1 MTGKRDTIVAVASG
15 TGGAIA
21 LIRLSGPTAIAIGD
35 RIFTGV
41 SGSPLS
47 RSKGFTIHFGHIR
60 NEADEIIDD
69 VLVSLFRTP
78 RSYTGEDMLEISC
91 HGSPFIQQ
99 EILRLCIREGARMA
113 QGGEFTLK
121 AFLAGKMDLSQA
133 EAVADII
140 ASDSRAALTLAT
152 RQIRGGYSEEFTDL
166 RQQLLELTSL
176 LELELDF
183 SEEDVEFADRTR
195 LSVMLTEIEHRISS
209 LSDSFRLG
217 NILKNGVPVAI
228 IGSPNV
234 GKSTLLNAL
243 LNEERALVSDI
254 AGTTRDLI
262 EETINIQGVTFRF
275 IDTAGIRDTADPL
288 EHMGIERTLQR
299 VRQAAIIL
307 LMVDANDPSEQ
318 IEAQL
323 RSIPVGDGQQI
334 ALILNKADKATEE
347 QIALLK
353 KTLQQKNALP
363 VLSISAKQ
371 KDNLQALTSLLYD
384 SVHADESLRSGQL
397 IVSNARHHEAL
408 EAAREAT
415 HRAQNGLTEGI
426 PGDLLAQDIREVLYH
441 LGTITGEITSQD
453 ILNSIFSKF
462 CVGK

>member
-21 LIRLSGPTAIAIGD
+21 LIRLSGPRAIAIGD

-47 RSKGFTIHFGHIR
+47 RSRGFTIHFGHIR

-140 ASDSRAALTLAT
+140 ASDSRAALTLAA
-152 RQIRGGYSEEFTDL
+152 RQIRGGYSKEFTDL

-195 LSVMLTEIEHRISS
+195 LSAMLTEIEHRISS

-307 LMVDANDPSEQ
+307 LMADANDPSEQ

-323 RSIPVGDGQQI
+323 RSIPVRAGQQI
-334 ALILNKADKATEE
+334 ALILNKADKATKE
-347 QIALLK
+347 QIALLR
-353 KTLQQKNALP
+353 KTLQQKNALS

-384 SVHADESLRSGQL
+384 SVHADELLRSGQL

-415 HRAQNGLTEGI
+415 HRAQNGLTEGV

-462 CVGK
+462 CIGK